1 MLTTVDK
8 VLEDRWMLSDLNVEA
23 LTVKLPP
30 VDLSLTRDV
39 PLTVSK
45 LVATKFVTLIVDYGI
60 LIALTTIFK
69 GNVLFTNPL
78 ANNLNCCLLSIKQL
92 RA

>member
-8 VLEDRWMLSDLNVEA
+8 VLEDRRIVSDLNVEA
-23 LTVKLPP
+23 LTVTLPP
-30 VDLSLTRDV
+30 VDLSFTRDF

-60 LIALTTIFK
+60 LIALTITLI
-69 GNVLFTNPL
+69 GNVLFTNPF
-78 ANNLNCCLLSIKQL
+78 ASNLNCCLLSIKQL